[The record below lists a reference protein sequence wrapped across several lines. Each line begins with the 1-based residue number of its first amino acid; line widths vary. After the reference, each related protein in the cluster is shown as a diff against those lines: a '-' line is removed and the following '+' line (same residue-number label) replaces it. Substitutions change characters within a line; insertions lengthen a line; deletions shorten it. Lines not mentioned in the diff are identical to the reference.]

1 MRTKRA
7 MYNMVASL
15 VGQLSLVLV
24 TLISR
29 RIFLRTLGA
38 DYLGANTLFANI
50 LAFLSMAELGIGSA
64 INYSLYKPIA
74 EDNREQIKSLMR
86 LYRYAYWAI
95 GVFIL
100 VAGLL
105 LTPVVPLIATGG
117 EGIAHLRLVY
127 LLFLVNT
134 AVSYFFS
141 YKSALIIADQRKY
154 VFMLNHY
161 GWQLAMYLVQIFVL
175 LHWQNYFA
183 YLLIQVA
190 VTVLE
195 NAMIAAIV
203 DKNYPFLKEKNVRP
217 LDKAT
222 LTEIKKN
229 TSSMVLNKVGNTLIT
244 STDNILLSWLV
255 NVTAVGIYGNYSTI
269 SVAAGNVLYQGMYAF
284 VAGLG
289 NLAASGA
296 HKRQR
301 EVFDTIALL
310 SVWLYGWCCIG
321 LYIALPPF
329 VKMFYGADMVLDGVV
344 VFMICLNLYISGQ
357 TILLNIHTDAMGL
370 YWSLKYKGILEAA
383 INLVLSIIL
392 GRIWGLVG
400 ILVGTTLSHLLYS
413 FWHESY
419 VVFHEGLHSDVKS
432 FYLQDAKDTLVV
444 LAAAVLTV
452 GAASLVPLEGVA
464 GLAVRLVLAV
474 VLPNAVFVLAFHNR
488 REFRE
493 VAGIAK
499 GLLVRFAKRN
509 NDNK

>member
-7 MYNMVASL
+7 MYNMAASL

-74 EDNREQIKSLMR
+74 EDDREQIKSLMQ

-141 YKSALIIADQRKY
+141 YKSAFIIADQRKY
-154 VFMLNHY
+154 VFTLNHY

-217 LDKAT
+217 LAKAT
-222 LTEIKKN
+222 LTEMCCIRACTPLWRGWATWQPPAR
-229 TSSMVLNKVGNTLIT
+229 TSASARC
-244 STDNILLSWLV
+244 STRLRCS
-255 NVTAVGIYGNYSTI
+255 
-269 SVAAGNVLYQGMYAF
+269 
-284 VAGLG
+284 
-289 NLAASGA
+289 ASGCTA
-296 HKRQR
+296 GA
-301 EVFDTIALL
+301 AL
-310 SVWLYGWCCIG
+310 GCISRCHPSSRCST
-321 LYIALPPF
+321 A
-329 VKMFYGADMVLDGVV
+329 
-344 VFMICLNLYISGQ
+344 
-357 TILLNIHTDAMGL
+357 
-370 YWSLKYKGILEAA
+370 
-383 INLVLSIIL
+383 
-392 GRIWGLVG
+392 RIWC
-400 ILVGTTLSHLLYS
+400 
-413 FWHESY
+413 W
-419 VVFHEGLHSDVKS
+419 
-432 FYLQDAKDTLVV
+432 
-444 LAAAVLTV
+444 TV
-452 GAASLVPLEGVA
+452 WSSL
-464 GLAVRLVLAV
+464 
-474 VLPNAVFVLAFHNR
+474 
-488 REFRE
+488 
-493 VAGIAK
+493 
-499 GLLVRFAKRN
+499 
-509 NDNK
+509 